1 MTTVTSQI
9 VSQLQRSIARAI
21 YGKEEAIQL
30 ALITLLARG
39 HLLIEDVPG
48 VGKTTLAQAL
58 AKSFH
63 CSFQR
68 IQFTSDL
75 LPSDVLGVS
84 VYNPETREFEFRSG
98 PIFANVVLAD
108 EINRTTPRTQSAL
121 LEAMNEAQVT
131 VDGKTLPL
139 PQPFLVIATQNP
151 VEHHGTYPLPE
162 SQLDRFLMRIRMG
175 YPSHETERE
184 ILRKRIRD
192 DSVAALEPVADVRRR
207 SRDAGI
213 RRPRESGF
221 QPARLRAGNR
231 QSHAQHRATR
241 SGRQPARHVD
251 AAARRASPRF
261 SRWPRLLP
269 ARRLQAARGRRFFAS
284 RGGQLAPRFAAEKI
298 GDDRSRPARDRRL
311 RSRSSVSLAST
322 AAQLWAKA
330 DRSGV
335 RAFFL
340 SIAALAVAL
349 LLALYSGAAAELG
362 HLALAIASALGAL
375 LVAAWVAVTLVPVLA
390 KRTPLRWIGYKM
402 EYRVTRE
409 GWIYIGESL
418 WWRSPR

>member
-1 MTTVTSQI
+1 MPTATSQT
-9 VSQLQRSIARAI
+9 VSQLQRSIAQAI

-84 VYNPETREFEFRSG
+84 VYNPESREFEFRSG

-151 VEHHGTYPLPE
+151 VELGFGKRVGAVM
-162 SQLDRFLMRIRMG
+162 LDG
-175 YPSHETERE
+175 
-184 ILRKRIRD
+184 ILRGDDEKWLRQRKRLAVDGDLRFVHGFEKRGLRARRCAVD
-192 DSVAALEPVADVRRR
+192 FVGENDVCKN
-207 SRDAGI
+207 
-213 RRPRESGF
+213 RPGTEF
-221 QPARLRAGNR
+221 KFARLRI
-231 QSHAQHRATR
+231 
-241 SGRQPARHVD
+241 VD
-251 AAARRASPRF
+251 AHAEHVAGQQVGGELDALEAAMKGFSDRLREGGLTDAGHVFNKQVAARE
-261 SRWPRLLP
+261 
-269 ARRLQAARGRRFFAS
+269 Q
-284 RGGQLAPRFAAEKI
+284 
-298 GDDRSRPARDRRL
+298 RDRRKL
-311 RSRSSVSLAST
+311 N
-322 AAQLWAKA
+322 
-330 DRSGV
+330 
-335 RAFFL
+335 RAFF
-340 SIAALAVAL
+340 ALV
-349 LLALYSGAAAELG
+349 GAPKE
-362 HLALAIASALGAL
+362 
-375 LVAAWVAVTLVPVLA
+375 
-390 KRTPLRWIGYKM
+390 
-402 EYRVTRE
+402 
-409 GWIYIGESL
+409 
-418 WWRSPR
+418 